1 MLHKKVHYG
10 IRIILRIKINMMK
23 VKISFE
29 MLPEYC
35 SAVLLADQGAS
46 IN

>member
-1 MLHKKVHYG
+1 MLQKKVHYG

-23 VKISFE
+23 LKISFE
-29 MLPEYC
+29 MLPKYC
-35 SAVLLADQGAS
+35 STVLLADQGVL